1 MADSDKLRLRFLAA
15 LVSSGVLA
23 STVTA
28 CGGSTKTEGSGG
40 SGGST
45 ASGGSGGTASGGTA
59 GTGGSGGMAGAF
71 QCAYGTPATQCFTL
85 SQLESQLNN
94 PPQGGDVGLD
104 AGADAWI
111 TVTDCLPKEQVQ
123 DGCCTPASQ
132 GPEKQGDTCCYVF
145 CTGACCGRPFVV
157 EGAARLPAVAAR
169 RDWMAQTSDAP
180 DIDASTRE
188 ALAAAWLK
196 DARMEHASIAS
207 FADLGLELLGLGA
220 PPELVAGAHAAAL
233 DEIEHAR
240 LCFGLA
246 ARFGGAP
253 VGPGALNVAGAAAQ
267 RSLADAAV
275 AAFEGGCIGETIA
288 ALTARRQL
296 AVATDP
302 DARRALAR
310 IAEDEERHAEL
321 GWRIVAWAVVQ
332 GGAPVRRALA
342 ASLARVRS
350 TPVPPVPK
358 AVNRARWQ
366 QFGRLDESDAT
377 AVARAALHDVVVPCA
392 RALLD
397 AQLAARRLEQ
407 HAST

>member
-1 MADSDKLRLRFLAA
+1 MAETDRLRLRFFAA

-23 STVTA
+23 SSVTA

-40 SGGST
+40 SGGSS
-45 ASGGSGGTASGGTA
+45 ASGGSGGTASGGSA
-59 GTGGSGGMAGAF
+59 GSGGTAGAF

-85 SQLESQLNN
+85 AELESQLNN

-104 AGADAWI
+104 AGPDAWI
-111 TVTDCLPKEQVQ
+111 TVTDCLPKEEVQ

-132 GPEKQGDTCCYVF
+132 GPEKQADTCCYVF

-157 EGAARLPAVAAR
+157 QGAARLPAVVAR
-169 RDWMAQTSDAP
+169 RDWLVEPGAAP
-180 DIDASTRE
+180 DIDALTRG
-188 ALAAAWLK
+188 ALAAAWLE

-207 FADLGLELLGLGA
+207 FAELTLELMGFGA

-246 ARFGGAP
+246 ARFGESP
-253 VGPGALNVAGAAAQ
+253 VGPGALDVAGAVPL

-296 AVATDP
+296 QVASDP
-302 DARRALAR
+302 DVRGALSR

-321 GWRIVAWAVVQ
+321 GWRLVAWATQQ

-342 ASLARVRS
+342 ASLARVQS
-350 TPVPPVPK
+350 TPVRPVPHG
-358 AVNRARWQ
+358 VSGQLWQ
-366 QFGRLDESDAT
+366 GFGRLSESDA
-377 AVARAALHDVVVPCA
+377 AAIARGALSEVIEPCA

-397 AQLAARRLEQ
+397 APKAAHTPAR